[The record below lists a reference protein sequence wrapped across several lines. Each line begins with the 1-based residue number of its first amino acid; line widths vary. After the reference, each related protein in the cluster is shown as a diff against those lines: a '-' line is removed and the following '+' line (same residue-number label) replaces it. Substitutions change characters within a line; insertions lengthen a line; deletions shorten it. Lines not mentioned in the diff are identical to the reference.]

1 MAICAWYASERSTP
15 VTSRF
20 SHIFLRRTGW
30 RIFTCT
36 ASMRGTPHDRPES
49 EGAGASDGKRAPRRD
64 VGQAAIQQLRY
75 ELYCLERPGGASATF
90 MISAVQE
97 RFFRCHE
104 ITARTIRSRHEPAE
118 IGDGVGNSDG
128 VGSSDGILEH
138 VRAHAEE
145 KVAAT
150 AVCARLLDPRLK

>member
-20 SHIFLRRTGW
+20 WRIFLRRTGW

-49 EGAGASDGKRAPRRD
+49 EGAGASDGKRAPQRD
-64 VGQAAIQQLRY
+64 VGQAIQQLRY
-75 ELYCLERPGGASATF
+75 ELYCLERPRGASATV

-104 ITARTIRSRHEPAE
+104 IAARTIRSRHEPAE
-118 IGDGVGNSDG
+118 IGDGVGG
-128 VGSSDGILEH
+128 SDGILEN

-145 KVAAT
+145 KVAAP
-150 AVCARLLDPRLK
+150 AVCPRLLDPRLE

>member
-20 SHIFLRRTGW
+20 WRIFLRRTGW

-36 ASMRGTPHDRPES
+36 ASMHGTPHDRPES
-49 EGAGASDGKRAPRRD
+49 EGA
-64 VGQAAIQQLRY
+64 
-75 ELYCLERPGGASATF
+75 SATV

-97 RFFRCHE
+97 RFFRCYE
-104 ITARTIRSRHEPAE
+104 IAARTIRSRHEPAQ
-118 IGDGVGNSDG
+118 IGDG

-145 KVAAT
+145 KVAPP